1 MPLTSCSLF
10 APDLPGAPGAEQ
22 IEPPLFFSLA
32 DNWIPGYAW
41 PTNDTLTF
49 RVTTVGNI
57 TGGDCAHRRI
67 FLLELTYLDRAAR
80 ML

>member
-1 MPLTSCSLF
+1 MR
-10 APDLPGAPGAEQ
+10 AEQ

-32 DNWIPGYAW
+32 DNWIPGYAR

-57 TGGDCAHRRI
+57 TTGG
-67 FLLELTYLDRAAR
+67 TVRAPSR
-80 ML
+80 VYSCPN